1 MSTRLLIAGRAWAAL
16 AAATL
21 ALAGCV
27 ATPEATPER
36 DAEAKR
42 FIPRPGAATIY
53 VYRPGFPSADR
64 NDPALH
70 VDDRL
75 IGETLPGTFY
85 RVEVPPGRHVL
96 HAFGSSGSQVEID
109 TQAGELHFVALEV
122 SGSQS
127 RFVRVAPDAGRREIV
142 RCCVLLEIWAPGQR
156 PLFRQF
162 EGSGGKK

>member
-1 MSTRLLIAGRAWAAL
+1 MRASRPFARGAWAVL

-21 ALAGCV
+21 ALAACV

-42 FIPRPGAATIY
+42 FIPRPDAATIY
-53 VYRPGFPSADR
+53 VYRPGFQPADR

-75 IGETLPGTFY
+75 IGETLPGTFF

-96 HAFGSSGSQVEID
+96 HAFGAGGSQVEID

-127 RFVRVAPDAGRREIV
+127 RFVRVTSDGGRREIV
-142 RCCVLLEIWAPGQR
+142 RCCALLENWVPGKR
-156 PLFRQF
+156 TLFR
-162 EGSGGKK
+162 

>member
-1 MSTRLLIAGRAWAAL
+1 MRAPLPFVRGAWAVL

-53 VYRPGFPSADR
+53 VYRPGFSSADR

-75 IGETLPGTFY
+75 IGETLPGTFF
-85 RVEVPPGRHVL
+85 RVEVPPGKRVL
-96 HAFGSSGSQVEID
+96 YTFGPGGSQVEID
-109 TQAGELHFVALEV
+109 ARPGELHFVALEV

-127 RFVRVAPDAGRREIV
+127 RFVRVTPDGGRREIV
-142 RCCVLLEIWAPGQR
+142 RCCALLENWASGQR
-156 PLFRQF
+156 PLLR
-162 EGSGGKK
+162 